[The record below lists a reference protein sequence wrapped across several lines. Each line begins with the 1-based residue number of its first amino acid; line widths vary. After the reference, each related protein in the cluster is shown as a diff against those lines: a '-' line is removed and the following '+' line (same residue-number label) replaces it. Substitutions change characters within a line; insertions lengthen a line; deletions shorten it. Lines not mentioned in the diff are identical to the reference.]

1 VIEATPYSS
10 AGGNPRAAF
19 DNNPD
24 TFWIAPPHTY
34 HATLE
39 VRFPKP
45 VTFDRAVTMEWLD
58 RGQNVEGYEVQAWV
72 GNKWQTLHRGT
83 SIGHK
88 VIDIFPSTTTTRVR
102 LNIVGASHTP
112 AIREFQL
119 YNGNGVP

>member
-112 AIREFQL
+112 AI
-119 YNGNGVP
+119 